1 MKILMCSRR
10 FPPDIYSGT
19 ETVFSRL
26 YQFARSRHEVR
37 LIAGWKN
44 ARSLVPAEA
53 VAVQLQGLKP
63 WQQWMRFSV
72 EVHRQSKRWR
82 PDVILSNSIEVPP
95 SRAPT
100 ACIVHDL
107 NFGHAQDSLSSRA
120 KRRFYGW
127 RSNDIDKFITVSNA
141 SSQALKSIQ
150 ISPEKIHVVPNGVD
164 TTIFKP
170 SQFEDSKELHFCY
183 PSRIIPG
190 KGQHIAI
197 DAFARLRSKFRKNAK
212 LTIVGAS
219 PDPVYLD
226 KLRIQAYGLPIQF
239 KTNVPDIVPYYQQS
253 DIVLFPSL
261 MTEGF
266 GFTAVEAM
274 ACGKPV
280 IWFDQPAIREATNG
294 IGKAVPQGNTE
305 ALVKAMTELASN
317 PSLRKEIGQQG
328 LDYVREH
335 LQWSNVWTQY
345 EIILRGLHRP
355 QPWKSKANR

>member
-26 YQFARSRHEVR
+26 YHFARSHHEVR

-44 ARSLVPAEA
+44 ARALIPAEA
-53 VAVQLQGLKP
+53 VAVSLQNLKP
-63 WQQWMRFSV
+63 WQQWSRFSF
-72 EVHRQSKRWR
+72 EILRQSRQWK

-95 SRAPT
+95 SRVPT

-107 NFGHAQDSLSSRA
+107 NFGGHEGSLGSKA
-120 KRRFYGW
+120 KRMFYSW
-127 RSNDIDKFITVSNA
+127 RNRDIEKFITVSNA
-141 SSQALKSIQ
+141 TKKELQSIRV
-150 ISPEKIHVVPNGVD
+150 SPAKIHVVSNGVD
-164 TTIFKP
+164 TTVFRP
-170 SQFEDSKELHFCY
+170 LEKESSNQIHFCY

-197 DAFARLRSKFRKNAK
+197 DAFARLRNKIKKNASMS
-212 LTIVGAS
+212 IVGAS

-226 KLRIQAYGLPIQF
+226 KLRIQAYGLPITF
-239 KTNVPDIVPYYQQS
+239 HTNVPDIIPYYQKS
-253 DIVLFPSL
+253 DIVLFPTL

-280 IWFDQPAIREATNG
+280 IWFEQPAIREATGG
-294 IGKAVPQGNTE
+294 IGLSVPQENTE
-305 ALVKAMTELASN
+305 AFTQAMSQLASDEQMRL
-317 PSLRKEIGQQG
+317 SIGEEG
-328 LDYVREH
+328 LKYVLEH
-335 LQWSNVWTQY
+335 LQWKDVWKQY

-355 QPWKSKANR
+355 QPWKNNT

>member
-26 YQFARSRHEVR
+26 YQFARSRHEIR

-63 WQQWMRFSV
+63 WQQWMRFSA
-72 EVHRQSKRWR
+72 EVFKQSRSWR

-107 NFGHAQDSLSSRA
+107 NFGNVEDSLTSQA
-120 KRRFYGW
+120 KRKFYSW
-127 RSNDIDKFITVSNA
+127 RSRDIDKFITVSNA
-141 SSQALKSIQ
+141 SSEALKSIQ

-164 TTIFKP
+164 TNVFKP
-170 SQFEDSKELHFCY
+170 AQIGPTEDIHFCY

-197 DAFARLRSKFRKNAK
+197 DAFARLRPKIKKRAR

-226 KLRIQAYGLPIQF
+226 KLRIQAYGLPIHF

-253 DIVLFPSL
+253 DIILFPSL

-294 IGKAVPQGNTE
+294 IGKPVPQGDTE
-305 ALVKAMTELASN
+305 AFVKAMTELATN
-317 PSLRKEIGQQG
+317 RDCRQNTGQQG
-328 LDYVREH
+328 LEYVREH

-355 QPWKSKANR
+355 QSWKRTTNR